1 MKEADQGLWL
11 QEELPKEIQK
21 EFKTRVLRCLKEIRD
36 EWILKE
42 LREEKLAFKE
52 QSLGKK
58 NYQRAKSNHL
68 RHKSK
73 CPLQM
78 KKLCKQSTGEH

>member
-11 QEELPKEIQK
+11 QEERPKEIQK

-42 LREEKLAFKE
+42 LREEK
-52 QSLGKK
+52 
-58 NYQRAKSNHL
+58 
-68 RHKSK
+68 
-73 CPLQM
+73 
-78 KKLCKQSTGEH
+78 